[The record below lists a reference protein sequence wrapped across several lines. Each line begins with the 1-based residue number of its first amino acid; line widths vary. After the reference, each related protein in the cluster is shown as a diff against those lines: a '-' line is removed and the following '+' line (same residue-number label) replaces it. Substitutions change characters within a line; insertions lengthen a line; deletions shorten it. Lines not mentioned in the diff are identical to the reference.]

1 FGIGCFLF
9 IECGNLIVYIRDL
22 STKLVCF
29 GVDLLTFE
37 FGGLNFEAQ
46 TEFKKIIH
54 GLCTT
59 FEQINQNEEQKA

>member
-1 FGIGCFLF
+1 M
-9 IECGNLIVYIRDL
+9 YIRDL